1 MAFFDLETPE
11 NNQTDNLVWLGHLS
25 PDTDTISS
33 AIAAAELFGG
43 EARRAGELN
52 KETAYVLD
60 YCGLEAPAMISQQD
74 GQKVGLVDF
83 NQKTQLHKYVCNDD
97 IVAIIDHHAI
107 QDQPIT
113 FNKAIS
119 MDIRPWGSAATILA
133 DRFEKM
139 GKTMSS
145 TTACVLL
152 GGILSDT
159 LIFESPTT
167 CPQDKVYAEKLAKIA
182 GIDDIVAFGT
192 AMLEAKSDLAD
203 VDTYSILKLDFK
215 HYVINDKRVGFGVA
229 ETLLPE
235 QLIERQASFL
245 TEMKVEKAKQGLDY
259 IFFAIVDTK
268 GKQSHLVLFS
278 QAEQDLASAAYG
290 ETAASQWM
298 LLPGAISRKSQLMPA
313 IQATLSAPPQSAVKP
328 ALAIV

>member
-1 MAFFDLETPE
+1 MAFFDLETPD

-52 KETAYVLD
+52 KETVYVLD
-60 YCGLEAPAMISQQD
+60 YCGLDAPAMISQQD

-167 CPQDKVYAEKLAKIA
+167 CPQDKVYAEKLAQIA

-215 HYVINDKRVGFGVA
+215 HYVINDKKVGFGVA

-268 GKQSHLVLFS
+268 AKQSHLVLFS

-313 IQATLSAPPQSAVKP
+313 IQATLSASTQSTVEP
-328 ALAIV
+328 ALAVV

>member
-11 NNQTDNLVWLGHLS
+11 NNETDNLVWLGHLS

-83 NQKTQLHKYVCNDD
+83 NQKTQLHKYVSNDD

-182 GIDDIVAFGT
+182 GIDDIVVFGT

-215 HYVINDKRVGFGVA
+215 HYEIKGKKVGFGVA

-268 GKQSHLVLFS
+268 AKQSHLVLFS

-290 ETAASQWM
+290 ESAASQWM

-328 ALAIV
+328 ALAVV

>member
-1 MAFFDLETPE
+1 MAFFDLETPD

-52 KETAYVLD
+52 KETVYVLD
-60 YCGLEAPAMISQQD
+60 YCGLDAPAMISQQD

-83 NQKTQLHKYVCNDD
+83 NQKTQLHKYVSNDD

-167 CPQDKVYAEKLAKIA
+167 CPQDKVYAEKLAQIA

-215 HYVINDKRVGFGVA
+215 HYVINDKKVGFGVA

-268 GKQSHLVLFS
+268 AKQSHLVLFS
-278 QAEQDLASAAYG
+278 QAEQELASAAYG

-313 IQATLSAPPQSAVKP
+313 IQATLSASTQSTVEP
-328 ALAIV
+328 ALAVV